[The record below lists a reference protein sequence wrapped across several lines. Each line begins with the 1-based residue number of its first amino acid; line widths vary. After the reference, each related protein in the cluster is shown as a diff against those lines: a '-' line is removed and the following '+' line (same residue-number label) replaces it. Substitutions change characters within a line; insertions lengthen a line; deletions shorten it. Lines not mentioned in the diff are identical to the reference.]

1 MTVRVSATDWCEG
14 GVGVEEAV
22 EIARAFAEHGAAG
35 IDVSTGQVV
44 SEEQPAFG
52 RSYQTPFADRI
63 RNEIGRK
70 YGIAVIAV
78 GAISS
83 YDDVNSLILAGR
95 ADLCA
100 LGRTHLYDPQW
111 TLHAAAEQGYAGPG
125 ATWPM
130 PFAAGN
136 RRPQGGTHG
145 RPAAA
150 AGADPGRGAG
160 DGARPVAAWR
170 PGGGR
175 WRVTAFALT
184 SEQQDLAERVR
195 DLASGQLRAL
205 AEAGT
210 PGHVNRELIKAMGDL
225 GLLARLFPGV
235 AAGGLSREA
244 AAMDLCL
251 LREALA
257 TQSTEAETA
266 LALQGLGSYPVL
278 QSGQEEVVRRWL
290 PAVAAGDAV
299 AAFALTEPEAG
310 SDAAALTLRA
320 EPDGPGWRLT
330 GEKIWISNAPEA
342 DFYTVFARTTPGAG
356 ARGVSAFVVPADR
369 PGLGGEH
376 LDMISP
382 HPIGRLVFDGV
393 PVQPAEL
400 LGEQDR
406 GFRVA
411 MRTLDL
417 FRPSVGAFAV
427 GMAQAATD
435 AAVAHAGTRTAFGGP
450 LKDQQAVSHLLAE
463 MATRTE
469 AARLLVYAAAAAY
482 DASAGASAAPAAL
495 GWRRRRRGK
504 GLAAKSAMAKL
515 FATETAQFVVDAAVQ
530 LHGARALRRG
540 HLLEHLYREVRAPR
554 IYEGASEVQRTI
566 IARELYR

>member
-1 MTVRVSATDWCEG
+1 
-14 GVGVEEAV
+14 
-22 EIARAFAEHGAAG
+22 
-35 IDVSTGQVV
+35 
-44 SEEQPAFG
+44 
-52 RSYQTPFADRI
+52 
-63 RNEIGRK
+63 
-70 YGIAVIAV
+70 
-78 GAISS
+78 
-83 YDDVNSLILAGR
+83 
-95 ADLCA
+95 
-100 LGRTHLYDPQW
+100 
-111 TLHAAAEQGYAGPG
+111 
-125 ATWPM
+125 
-130 PFAAGN
+130 
-136 RRPQGGTHG
+136 
-145 RPAAA
+145 
-150 AGADPGRGAG
+150 
-160 DGARPVAAWR
+160 
-170 PGGGR
+170 
-175 WRVTAFALT
+175 VTAFGLT
-184 SEQQDLAERVR
+184 GEQQEFAERVR
-195 DLASGQLRAL
+195 EIAARQLRPL
-205 AEAGT
+205 AQAGT
-210 PGHVNRELIKAMGDL
+210 PGRVNRKLVKAMGDL
-225 GLLARLFPGV
+225 GLLPRLFPGQGR
-235 AAGGLSREA
+235 GGLGGEEPPKRGVTGGSPPGGKQSTA
-244 AAMDLCL
+244 LDLCI
-251 LREALA
+251 LRESLA

-278 QSGQEEVVRRWL
+278 QSGREEVVRRWL

-310 SDAAALTLRA
+310 SDAAALALRA
-320 EPDGPGWRLT
+320 EPDGTGWRLT

-393 PVQPAEL
+393 PVQAAEL

-469 AARLLVYAAAAAY
+469 AARLLVYAAATAY
-482 DASAGASAAPAAL
+482 DAAGGADGVGTAS
-495 GWRRRRRGK
+495 GK
-504 GLAAKSAMAKL
+504 RLAAKSAMAKL

-530 LHGARALRRG
+530 IHGARALRRG